1 MLFCWSSKF
10 VMVKALFIFN
20 ATLYFFSKQFMQI
33 RRIVSFFYGRIV
45 CCCAIGLQEEH
56 IYIYIYIYINLCCC
70 GCKISNRRLV
80 QCCRCCITGAV
91 AMAAAQLVQCYSCFS
106 LLVGLSMIPSN
117 TMLPSHIC

>member
-45 CCCAIGLQEEH
+45 CCCAIGLQEEN
-56 IYIYIYIYINLCCC
+56 IYIYIYIYILIYVVAVV
-70 GCKISNRRLV
+70 KSLI
-80 QCCRCCITGAV
+80 GA
-91 AMAAAQLVQCYSCFS
+91 
-106 LLVGLSMIPSN
+106 
-117 TMLPSHIC
+117 